1 MSAFCGFGLGF
12 ILSDVFRIPKYPV
25 SKAIKSLGKRKNKQI
40 SRLEI
45 WLGDFSNLI
54 ASKLRL
60 NEYKRLQLKADL
72 ESADM
77 TLSPEQYVGNAIVKS
92 VLVAV
97 LAIPFLFFA
106 PLISLVMIIIAI
118 AVYVGE
124 YGKVGKIIREKR
136 RKIEYELPRLVSSI
150 DKTLI
155 HSRDVLGILD
165 SYREHAGEELR
176 RELEITVADMRSGN
190 YEVALTR
197 LESRVGS
204 SMMSDVTRGL
214 ISVIRGDKTDVYW
227 GNLVLKFSD
236 YQRTLLKTEAN
247 KAPKRVRKLS
257 MALLFCFMLVYVV
270 VIGQVLSGS
279 AVLFGRDVRMKMIRS
294 IFKNKRGESYVDV
307 AITVMIVAFV
317 LVFSVNIVSIVALNQ
332 NVKIMSDQIIDYAT
346 RNGTTDIGDYVK
358 TLRENSGIDFA
369 CSFAGTDY
377 LSGQKVQLGDVIRC
391 KLTYRVSIFGF
402 GDAVFPVTVQA
413 DSQGISQVY
422 WK

>member
-1 MSAFCGFGLGF
+1 MKLLIQLLVSAFCGFGLGF

-124 YGKVGKIIREKR
+124 YRKVGKIIREKR

-155 HSRDVLGILD
+155 HSRDVLSILD

-270 VIGQVLSGS
+270 VIGQVLLSSLGGM
-279 AVLFGRDVRMKMIRS
+279 FG
-294 IFKNKRGESYVDV
+294 
-307 AITVMIVAFV
+307 
-317 LVFSVNIVSIVALNQ
+317 
-332 NVKIMSDQIIDYAT
+332 
-346 RNGTTDIGDYVK
+346 
-358 TLRENSGIDFA
+358 
-369 CSFAGTDY
+369 
-377 LSGQKVQLGDVIRC
+377 
-391 KLTYRVSIFGF
+391 
-402 GDAVFPVTVQA
+402 
-413 DSQGISQVY
+413 
-422 WK
+422 

>member
-1 MSAFCGFGLGF
+1 MKILIQLLVSAFCGFGLGF

-45 WLGDFSNLI
+45 WLGDFSNFI

-92 VLVAV
+92 VLVAA

-124 YGKVGKIIREKR
+124 YRKVGKIIREKR

-150 DKTLI
+150 DKTLN

-236 YQRTLLKTEAN
+236 YQRMLLKTEAN

-270 VIGQVLSGS
+270 VIGQVLLSSLGGM
-279 AVLFGRDVRMKMIRS
+279 FG
-294 IFKNKRGESYVDV
+294 
-307 AITVMIVAFV
+307 
-317 LVFSVNIVSIVALNQ
+317 
-332 NVKIMSDQIIDYAT
+332 
-346 RNGTTDIGDYVK
+346 
-358 TLRENSGIDFA
+358 
-369 CSFAGTDY
+369 
-377 LSGQKVQLGDVIRC
+377 
-391 KLTYRVSIFGF
+391 
-402 GDAVFPVTVQA
+402 
-413 DSQGISQVY
+413 
-422 WK
+422 

>member
-1 MSAFCGFGLGF
+1 MKILIQLLVSAFCGFGLGF

-124 YGKVGKIIREKR
+124 YRKVGKIIREKR

-155 HSRDVLGILD
+155 HSRDVLSILD

-236 YQRTLLKTEAN
+236 YQRTLLKAEAN

-270 VIGQVLSGS
+270 VIGQVLLSSLGGM
-279 AVLFGRDVRMKMIRS
+279 FG
-294 IFKNKRGESYVDV
+294 
-307 AITVMIVAFV
+307 
-317 LVFSVNIVSIVALNQ
+317 
-332 NVKIMSDQIIDYAT
+332 
-346 RNGTTDIGDYVK
+346 
-358 TLRENSGIDFA
+358 
-369 CSFAGTDY
+369 
-377 LSGQKVQLGDVIRC
+377 
-391 KLTYRVSIFGF
+391 
-402 GDAVFPVTVQA
+402 
-413 DSQGISQVY
+413 
-422 WK
+422 

>member
-1 MSAFCGFGLGF
+1 MIQLLVSAFCGFGLGF

-25 SKAIKSLGKRKNKQI
+25 SKAIKSLGKRKNKQT

-45 WLGDFSNLI
+45 WLGDFSNFI

-97 LAIPFLFFA
+97 LTIPFLFFA

-124 YGKVGKIIREKR
+124 YKKVGKIIREKR

-270 VIGQVLSGS
+270 VIGQVLLSSLGGM
-279 AVLFGRDVRMKMIRS
+279 FG
-294 IFKNKRGESYVDV
+294 
-307 AITVMIVAFV
+307 
-317 LVFSVNIVSIVALNQ
+317 
-332 NVKIMSDQIIDYAT
+332 
-346 RNGTTDIGDYVK
+346 
-358 TLRENSGIDFA
+358 
-369 CSFAGTDY
+369 
-377 LSGQKVQLGDVIRC
+377 
-391 KLTYRVSIFGF
+391 
-402 GDAVFPVTVQA
+402 
-413 DSQGISQVY
+413 
-422 WK
+422 

>member
-1 MSAFCGFGLGF
+1 MKLLIQLIVSSFCGFGLGF

-45 WLGDFSNLI
+45 WLGDFSNFI

-97 LAIPFLFFA
+97 LAIPFLSFA

-124 YGKVGKIIREKR
+124 YRKVGKIIREKR

-150 DKTLI
+150 DKTLL

-270 VIGQVLSGS
+270 VIGQVLLSSLGGM
-279 AVLFGRDVRMKMIRS
+279 FG
-294 IFKNKRGESYVDV
+294 
-307 AITVMIVAFV
+307 
-317 LVFSVNIVSIVALNQ
+317 
-332 NVKIMSDQIIDYAT
+332 
-346 RNGTTDIGDYVK
+346 
-358 TLRENSGIDFA
+358 
-369 CSFAGTDY
+369 
-377 LSGQKVQLGDVIRC
+377 
-391 KLTYRVSIFGF
+391 
-402 GDAVFPVTVQA
+402 
-413 DSQGISQVY
+413 
-422 WK
+422 

>member
-1 MSAFCGFGLGF
+1 MKILIQLLVSAFCGFGLGF

-45 WLGDFSNLI
+45 WLGDFSNFI

-124 YGKVGKIIREKR
+124 YRKVGKIIREKR

-150 DKTLI
+150 DKALI

-270 VIGQVLSGS
+270 VIGQVLLSSLGGM
-279 AVLFGRDVRMKMIRS
+279 FG
-294 IFKNKRGESYVDV
+294 
-307 AITVMIVAFV
+307 
-317 LVFSVNIVSIVALNQ
+317 
-332 NVKIMSDQIIDYAT
+332 
-346 RNGTTDIGDYVK
+346 
-358 TLRENSGIDFA
+358 
-369 CSFAGTDY
+369 
-377 LSGQKVQLGDVIRC
+377 
-391 KLTYRVSIFGF
+391 
-402 GDAVFPVTVQA
+402 
-413 DSQGISQVY
+413 
-422 WK
+422 

>member
-1 MSAFCGFGLGF
+1 MKILIQLLVSAFCGFGLGF

-92 VLVAV
+92 VLIAV

-124 YGKVGKIIREKR
+124 YRKVGKIIREKR

-176 RELEITVADMRSGN
+176 RELPPSYTHIFQVAEPAFATGA
-190 YEVALTR
+190 VALGAYPAGAFF
-197 LESRVGS
+197 S
-204 SMMSDVTRGL
+204 
-214 ISVIRGDKTDVYW
+214 
-227 GNLVLKFSD
+227 NLVLGVCEE
-236 YQRTLLKTEAN
+236 L
-247 KAPKRVRKLS
+247 
-257 MALLFCFMLVYVV
+257 
-270 VIGQVLSGS
+270 
-279 AVLFGRDVRMKMIRS
+279 
-294 IFKNKRGESYVDV
+294 
-307 AITVMIVAFV
+307 
-317 LVFSVNIVSIVALNQ
+317 
-332 NVKIMSDQIIDYAT
+332 
-346 RNGTTDIGDYVK
+346 
-358 TLRENSGIDFA
+358 
-369 CSFAGTDY
+369 
-377 LSGQKVQLGDVIRC
+377 
-391 KLTYRVSIFGF
+391 
-402 GDAVFPVTVQA
+402 
-413 DSQGISQVY
+413 
-422 WK
+422 

>member
-45 WLGDFSNLI
+45 WLGDFSNFI

-124 YGKVGKIIREKR
+124 YRKVGKIIREKR

-155 HSRDVLGILD
+155 HSRDVLSILD

-270 VIGQVLSGS
+270 VIGQVLLSSLGGM
-279 AVLFGRDVRMKMIRS
+279 FG
-294 IFKNKRGESYVDV
+294 
-307 AITVMIVAFV
+307 
-317 LVFSVNIVSIVALNQ
+317 
-332 NVKIMSDQIIDYAT
+332 
-346 RNGTTDIGDYVK
+346 
-358 TLRENSGIDFA
+358 
-369 CSFAGTDY
+369 
-377 LSGQKVQLGDVIRC
+377 
-391 KLTYRVSIFGF
+391 
-402 GDAVFPVTVQA
+402 
-413 DSQGISQVY
+413 
-422 WK
+422 

>member
-1 MSAFCGFGLGF
+1 MKILIQLLVSAFCGFGLGF

-25 SKAIKSLGKRKNKQI
+25 SKAIKSLGKRKNKQT

-45 WLGDFSNLI
+45 WLGDFSNFI

-124 YGKVGKIIREKR
+124 YKKVGKIIREKR

-197 LESRVGS
+197 LEPRVGS

-270 VIGQVLSGS
+270 VIGQVLLSSLGGM
-279 AVLFGRDVRMKMIRS
+279 FG
-294 IFKNKRGESYVDV
+294 
-307 AITVMIVAFV
+307 
-317 LVFSVNIVSIVALNQ
+317 
-332 NVKIMSDQIIDYAT
+332 
-346 RNGTTDIGDYVK
+346 
-358 TLRENSGIDFA
+358 
-369 CSFAGTDY
+369 
-377 LSGQKVQLGDVIRC
+377 
-391 KLTYRVSIFGF
+391 
-402 GDAVFPVTVQA
+402 
-413 DSQGISQVY
+413 
-422 WK
+422 